1 VIAYGQ
7 PDAVSDLMACGR
19 KVTLRTPQ
27 PGERVEQVRM
37 TDGTIRP
44 MTWVLDGEPVSLP
57 QLEYIAAKAMS
68 ARRAESMLISGGRKK
83 GR

>member
-1 VIAYGQ
+1 MIAYGQ

-19 KVTLRTPQ
+19 KVALRTPAAGT
-27 PGERVEQVRM
+27 PIARIRM
-37 TDGTIRP
+37 TDGTFRL

>member
-19 KVTLRTPQ
+19 KVTLRTPR

-44 MTWVLDGEPVSLP
+44 MTWVVDDQPVSRT
-57 QLEYIAAKAMS
+57 QIEYAAARAVAK
-68 ARRAESMLISGGRKK
+68 RRAESLLPRSQRGK
-83 GR
+83 